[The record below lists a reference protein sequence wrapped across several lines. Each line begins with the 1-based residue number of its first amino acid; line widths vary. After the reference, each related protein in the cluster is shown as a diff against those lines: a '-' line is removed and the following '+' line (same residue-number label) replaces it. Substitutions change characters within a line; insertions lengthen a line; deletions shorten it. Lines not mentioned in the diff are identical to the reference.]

1 MRCFRHIFS
10 LHVVFCSCVVLV
22 ALLTCPASAERRV
35 AFVVGNGAYR
45 HATMLPNP
53 ATDAKAIA
61 ALLRNVGFDVTEGID
76 LDRAGMTARLSE
88 FAVKTQGADAA
99 LFFYA
104 GHGIAVNG
112 KNYLIPVDADLNSEF
127 DIKFG
132 AAIDI
137 DVTLDQTM
145 ADAKVKLVFL
155 DACRDNPFA
164 DKIRSA
170 ARTRSV
176 TVLSGLA
183 EMKSSEGTLIAFATG
198 PGQKALDGK
207 HGEHSPFT
215 TALLK
220 NLAEPG
226 MEIRHALTKVRAQ
239 VSEETNKQQLPWE
252 NTNLTG
258 FFYMNQEAAAPATA
272 ASLGTAG
279 IAIAPSGAPPS
290 ATNPGVPGV
299 SASSPTASN
308 EIELEFWR
316 SVRSSDK
323 AEEYS
328 AYLTRFPNGNFTS
341 IARARLAALQAAPAP
356 QTAPAAQATPVAKGI
371 VDTPT
376 INTAL
381 PTRETEDQ
389 LGLDPRQRSDIQ
401 RRLSALGY
409 FEGKPDGNFND
420 NTRRAIER
428 WQTARRY
435 PRSGYFNKLQHDAL
449 LDERLPVIRSVDR
462 PAPPVR
468 RQQPQQA
475 AAPAPAAQAAP
486 PPAANP
492 AGAAFMGGMIGG
504 AIGSA
509 IRIR

>member
-1 MRCFRHIFS
+1 MRSFRH
-10 LHVVFCSCVVLV
+10 VVTRSYIVIWSWIVLV
-22 ALLTCPASAERRV
+22 TLLIIDPASAERRV

-45 HATMLPNP
+45 HTSNLPNP
-53 ATDAKAIA
+53 PTDAKAMA
-61 ALLRNVGFDVTEGID
+61 ALLRNVGFDVTEGVD
-76 LDRAGMTARLSE
+76 LDRDGMAARLSE
-88 FAVKTQGADAA
+88 FAVKTQGADVA

-112 KNYLIPVDADLNSEF
+112 KNYLIPVDADLNSEL
-127 DIKFG
+127 DIRLG

-207 HGEHSPFT
+207 QGENSPFT
-215 TALLK
+215 RALLR

-226 MEIRHALTKVRAQ
+226 VEIRHALTKVRAQ

-258 FFYMNQEAAAPATA
+258 FFYINQNAAAPVATA
-272 ASLGTAG
+272 VLDAPGTAV
-279 IAIAPSGAPPS
+279 APASARPGAS
-290 ATNPGVPGV
+290 PGDL
-299 SASSPTASN
+299 SNASN

-328 AYLTRFPNGNFTS
+328 AYLLRFPNGNFTS
-341 IARARLAALQAAPAP
+341 IARARLAALQAE
-356 QTAPAAQATPVAKGI
+356 VGAKG
-371 VDTPT
+371 DGGAGDAPS

-381 PTRETEDQ
+381 PTRETEEQ
-389 LGLDPRQRSDIQ
+389 LGLDQRKRSDIQ
-401 RRLSALGY
+401 KRLSALGY
-409 FEGKPDGNFND
+409 FEGNPDGNFND
-420 NTRRAIER
+420 STRRAIER
-428 WQTARRY
+428 WQTARHY
-435 PRSGYFNKLQHDAL
+435 PRSGYFNRLQHEAL
-449 LDERLPVIRSVDR
+449 LAERLPAIRSVQR
-462 PAPPVR
+462 PAAPAAQ
-468 RQQPQQA
+468 RQQPQQPQQA
-475 AAPAPAAQAAP
+475 PAAPPPAAQAAP
-486 PPAANP
+486 TAVNP
-492 AGAAFMGGMIGG
+492 AGAAFMGGVLGG

-509 IRIR
+509 IRGR

>member
-1 MRCFRHIFS
+1 MGRFRHV
-10 LHVVFCSCVVLV
+10 LFCSFVVLL
-22 ALLTCPASAERRV
+22 ALLTNPANAERRV

-45 HATMLPNP
+45 HTTKLPNP
-53 ATDAKAIA
+53 SFDAKAMA
-61 ALLRNVGFDVTEGID
+61 ALLRNVGFEVIEGTD
-76 LDRAGMTARLSE
+76 LDREGMTARLGE
-88 FAVKTQGADAA
+88 FATKTQGADVA

-127 DIKFG
+127 DVKFG

-137 DVTLDQTM
+137 EVTLDQTM

-207 HGEHSPFT
+207 QGENSPFT
-215 TALLK
+215 RALLK

-226 MEIRHALTKVRAQ
+226 VEIRHALTKVRAQ

-258 FFYMNQEAAAPATA
+258 FFYVNQEAAAPVATA
-272 ASLGTAG
+272 SIGTPGA
-279 IAIAPSGAPPS
+279 AVAAPGARP
-290 ATNPGVPGV
+290 N
-299 SASSPTASN
+299 ASN
-308 EIELEFWR
+308 DIELEFWR

-341 IARARLAALQAAPAP
+341 IARARLAALQAGAGAKAADDA
-356 QTAPAAQATPVAKGI
+356 QSIGTAV
-371 VDTPT
+371 
-376 INTAL
+376 

-389 LGLDPRQRSDIQ
+389 LALDQRKRSDVQ
-401 RRLSALGY
+401 RRLLALGF
-409 FEGKPDGNFND
+409 FEGSPDGNFYD
-420 NTRRAIER
+420 TTRRAIER
-428 WQTARRY
+428 WQAARRY
-435 PRSGYFNKLQHDAL
+435 PKSGYFNKLQHEAL
-449 LDERLPVIRSVDR
+449 LAERLPAVRSADR
-462 PAPPVR
+462 PVPAAP
-468 RQQPQQA
+468 RQQPQ
-475 AAPAPAAQAAP
+475 AAPAPAQAAP
-486 PPAANP
+486 AAPAVNP
-492 AGAAFMGGMIGG
+492 AGAAFMGGVLGG
-504 AIGSA
+504 AIGGA
-509 IRIR
+509 LRR

>member
-1 MRCFRHIFS
+1 MRCFRGVLSCLYVII
-10 LHVVFCSCVVLV
+10 CSWVVLV
-22 ALLTCPASAERRV
+22 TLLAHPASAERRV

-45 HATMLPNP
+45 HTTPLPNP
-53 ATDAKAIA
+53 AIDAKGMA
-61 ALLRNVGFDVTEGID
+61 ALLRNVGFDVIEGVD

-88 FAVKTQGADAA
+88 FAVKTQGADVA
-99 LFFYA
+99 LLFYA

-112 KNYLIPVDADLNSEF
+112 KNYLLPVDADLNSEF

-137 DVTLDQTM
+137 DATLDQTM

-198 PGQKALDGK
+198 PGQKAADGK
-207 HGEHSPFT
+207 QGENSPFT
-215 TALLK
+215 HALLK

-226 MEIRHALTKVRAQ
+226 VEIRHALTKVRAQ
-239 VSEETNKQQLPWE
+239 VSEETHKQQLPWE

-258 FFYMNQEAAAPATA
+258 FFYFNPASAAPAAT
-272 ASLGTAG
+272 ASLGAAG
-279 IAIAPSGAPPS
+279 TAIAPADARAG
-290 ATNPGVPGV
+290 
-299 SASSPTASN
+299 ASSSASN

-316 SVRSSDK
+316 SVRASDK

-341 IARARLAALQAAPAP
+341 IARARLAALQAD
-356 QTAPAAQATPVAKGI
+356 VGAKGAG
-371 VDTPT
+371 DTQS
-376 INTAL
+376 INPAL
-381 PTRETEDQ
+381 ATRETEDQ
-389 LGLDPRQRSDIQ
+389 LGLDQRKRSDVQ

-409 FEGKPDGNFND
+409 FQGNPDGNFND

-428 WQTARRY
+428 WQAARNY
-435 PRSGYFNKLQHDAL
+435 PGSGYFNKLQHDAL
-449 LDERLPVIRSVDR
+449 LAERLPAVRSAAPAAPR
-462 PAPPVR
+462 P
-468 RQQPQQA
+468 QQPQQ
-475 AAPAPAAQAAP
+475 APAPAAQQHPATAAP
-486 PPAANP
+486 AVDP
-492 AGAAFMGGMIGG
+492 AGAAFMGGVLGG
-504 AIGSA
+504 AIGNA
-509 IRIR
+509 IRNR

>member
-1 MRCFRHIFS
+1 MRFFRMR
-10 LHVVFCSCVVLV
+10 VFRCVSSCSYAVICSCVALI
-22 ALLTCPASAERRV
+22 ALLTHPASAERRV

-45 HATMLPNP
+45 HTTTLPNP
-53 ATDAKAIA
+53 PLDAKAMA
-61 ALLRNVGFDVTEGID
+61 ALLRNVGFDVVEGLD
-76 LDRAGMTARLSE
+76 LDRPAMTARLSE
-88 FAVKTQGADAA
+88 FAVKTQGADVA
-99 LFFYA
+99 LLFYA

-112 KNYLIPVDADLNSEF
+112 KNYFLPVDADLNSEF
-127 DIKFG
+127 DLKFG
-132 AAIDI
+132 AAIDV
-137 DVTLDQTM
+137 DATLDQTM

-164 DKIRSA
+164 DRIRSA

-207 HGEHSPFT
+207 YGEHSPFT
-215 TALLK
+215 NALLK

-226 MEIRHALTKVRAQ
+226 VEIRHALTKVRAQ
-239 VSEETNKQQLPWE
+239 VSEATNKQQLPWE

-258 FFYMNQEAAAPATA
+258 FFYMNQEIAAPAPATGPWGV
-272 ASLGTAG
+272 SL
-279 IAIAPSGAPPS
+279 APSAANPS
-290 ATNPGVPGV
+290 SPNL
-299 SASSPTASN
+299 SASNPITPNVSASN

-341 IARARLAALQAAPAP
+341 IARARLAALQAAPVAS
-356 QTAPAAQATPVAKGI
+356 PAKSIADA
-371 VDTPT
+371 PT
-376 INTAL
+376 INTSL
-381 PTRETEDQ
+381 PTRETEEQ
-389 LGLDPRQRSDIQ
+389 LGLDQRKRSDIQ
-401 RRLSALGY
+401 KRLSALGY

-420 NTRRAIER
+420 DTRRAVER

-435 PRSGYFNKLQHDAL
+435 PRSGYLNKLQHDAL
-449 LDERLPVIRSVDR
+449 LDERLPVIRSVEHPK
-462 PAPPVR
+462 PAVR
-468 RQQPQQA
+468 RQQPQQT
-475 AAPAPAAQAAP
+475 AAPAPAQAAP

-504 AIGSA
+504 AI
-509 IRIR
+509 